1 MRALV
6 TGGGGFLGKAI
17 ACRLLAR
24 GVEVASYSR
33 KRHAAL
39 DALGVESIEGDLR
52 DREAVIRACAGRDF
66 VFHVAALPGIGGRWD
81 DYYETNTLGTRYV
94 LEGCRRGGVRKLV
107 YTSSPSVTF
116 GGTPQSGVNESE
128 PYPRRWLAHYP
139 HSKALAEAEVLK
151 ANGDELLT
159 CALRPHLIWGPDD
172 PHLIPRLLERA
183 SKNQLVQVGKGTNLI
198 DTTYVDNGADAH
210 LQAADALA
218 LGSPVAGQAY
228 FISDAEPVGCWQ
240 WIGELLALAG
250 LPPIHRR
257 ISFPAAWAAGHLLEW
272 KHRLLNDPREP
283 RMTRFLAAQL
293 ALDHWF
299 DVSKAERDFGYVPAI
314 SREEGMRRLAE
325 AWKANPLVTSEGKFS

>member
-1 MRALV
+1 VRALV

-17 ACRLLAR
+17 VERLLAR
-24 GVEVASYSR
+24 GDEVASYSR
-33 KRHAAL
+33 KRYAAL
-39 DALGVESIEGDLR
+39 DSIGVESMEGDLR
-52 DREAVIRACAGRDF
+52 DRETVVGACANRDI
-66 VFHVAALPGIGGRWD
+66 VFHVAALPGIWGRWD
-81 DYYETNTLGTRYV
+81 DYYETNTLGTRYL

-116 GGTPQSGVNESE
+116 GGKPQSGVDERE

-139 HSKALAEAEVLK
+139 HSKALAEQEVLR
-151 ANGDELLT
+151 ASDDELLT

-183 SKNQLVQVGKGTNLI
+183 RKGELVQVGSGTNLI

-210 LQAADALA
+210 ILAADALA
-218 LGSPVAGQAY
+218 AGSPVAAQAY
-228 FISDAEPVGCWQ
+228 FLSDAEPVGCWQ

-250 LPPIHRR
+250 LPPLRRR
-257 ISFPAAWAAGHLLEW
+257 ISFPLAWGAGQLLEW
-272 KHRLLNDPREP
+272 KHRLLKDPREP

-299 DVSKAERDFGYVPAI
+299 DVSKARRDFGYVPTV
-314 SREEGMRRLAE
+314 SRAEGMRRLAE
-325 AWKANPLVTSEGKFS
+325 SWKTNPPAFGR

>member
-17 ACRLLAR
+17 VERLLAR
-24 GVEVASYSR
+24 GDEVASFSR

-39 DALGVESIEGDLR
+39 DARRVESIEGDLR
-52 DREAVIRACAGRDF
+52 DREAVIRACAGRDV
-66 VFHVAALPGIGGRWD
+66 VFHVAALPGIWGRWD

-94 LEGCRRGGVRKLV
+94 VEGCRRGGVRKLV

-116 GGTPQSGVNESE
+116 DGRRQSGVNELE
-128 PYPRRWLAHYP
+128 LYPRRWLAHYP
-139 HSKALAEAEVLK
+139 HSKALAEQDVLT
-151 ANGDELLT
+151 ANGDDLLT

-183 SKNQLVQVGKGTNLI
+183 RNNQLVQVGAGTNLI

-210 LQAADALA
+210 VKAADALA
-218 LGSPVAGQAY
+218 PGSVVAGEAY

-250 LPPIHRR
+250 LPPIRR
-257 ISFPAAWAAGHLLEW
+257 RVSFPLAWGAGHLLEW
-272 KHRLLNDPREP
+272 KHRLLNDSREP

-299 DVSKAERDFGYVPAI
+299 DVSKAQRDFGYVPSI
-314 SREEGMRRLAE
+314 SREEGMRRLTE
-325 AWKANPLVTSEGKFS
+325 AWKANPPIY

>member
-17 ACRLLAR
+17 VDRLLAR

-39 DALGVESIEGDLR
+39 EGLDVESIEGDLR
-52 DREAVIRACAGRDF
+52 DREAVARACSRRDV
-66 VFHVAALPGIGGRWD
+66 VFHVAALPGIGGAWD
-81 DYYETNTLGTRYV
+81 DYYATNTLGTRYV
-94 LEGCRRGGVRKLV
+94 LDGCRRAGVRKLI

-116 GGTPQSGVNESE
+116 RGTPQSGVDERE

-139 HSKALAEAEVLK
+139 HSKAIAEQEVLR
-151 ANGDELLT
+151 ASDDELLT

-183 SKNQLVQVGKGTNLI
+183 QKGQLVQVGSGTNLI

-218 LGSPVAGQAY
+218 PGSPVAGQAY
-228 FISDAEPVGCWQ
+228 FLSDGDPVGCWQ

-250 LPPIHRR
+250 LPPIRR
-257 ISFPAAWAAGHLLEW
+257 KISFPVAWTAGQFLEW

-299 DVSKAERDFGYVPAI
+299 DISKARSDFGYVPAI

-325 AWKANPLVTSEGKFS
+325 SWKTNPPVK